1 MLKTL
6 LTLVS
11 TALLITAM
19 LIWYGGG
26 DWAMSA
32 YLSLFARLLANEGDA
47 NSSSE

>member
-6 LTLVS
+6 LSLVS
-11 TALLITAM
+11 LAMLWLTM

-32 YLSLFARLLANEGDA
+32 YISLFALVLSNEGNINA
-47 NSSSE
+47 SSK

>member
-11 TALLITAM
+11 TALLVLTM

-32 YLSLFARLLANEGDA
+32 YLSLFAQLLSSDGDT
-47 NSSSE
+47 NVSS